1 MREWGRALAMLMIAT
16 SASAQ
21 GRSDEWLR
29 KPVNGKTFETY
40 RSFFAYD
47 RRPTFDARTIDTNVV
62 DGVFIEH
69 LSFESTPGNRVY
81 GNLYEPVGQ
90 RGANVRTVIML
101 HGGVARGKDNV
112 RVMADFMAK
121 SGWRVFAIDLPY
133 FGERKTELLQ
143 TFTEAEKHEK
153 LYNSQSTYLAWVTQV
168 AKDVGRSMDFLVRE
182 RGTDST
188 RIGLIGYSR
197 GGQVGAIVGAVDK
210 RFRAVALL
218 YAGHFDAKETGHH
231 PAACPANYIGRIAP
245 RPLFLLNGTQDAD
258 YLRAE
263 QVEPLHRIAR
273 NPKRIV
279 WVETGH
285 VFPPEETRP
294 VLAKWLSEHIR

>member
-1 MREWGRALAMLMIAT
+1 MRALKIAIAALT
-16 SASAQ
+16 LSAAASAQ
-21 GRSDEWLR
+21 ERSDEWLR
-29 KPVNGKTFETY
+29 KPVNARTFETY

-47 RRPTFDARTIDTNVV
+47 RRPTFDARTIDTSLV

-81 GNLYEPVGQ
+81 ANLFEPAGQ
-90 RGANVRTVIML
+90 RGANLRTLIML

-121 SGWRVFAIDLPY
+121 SGWRVLAIDMPY
-133 FGERKTELLQ
+133 FGERKTDLLEA
-143 TFTEAEKHEK
+143 FTEAEKHEK

-168 AKDVGRSMDFLVRE
+168 AKDVGRSIDFLVRE
-182 RGTDST
+182 RATDST
-188 RIGLIGYSR
+188 RIALVGYSR
-197 GGQVGAIVGAVDK
+197 GGQVGSIVGGVEK

-258 YLRAE
+258 YFRAD
-263 QVEPLHRIAR
+263 QVEPLHRIAK
-273 NPKRIV
+273 NPKRIM

-294 VLAKWLSEHIR
+294 VLARWLAEQVR